1 MFNEKIDQLFARK
14 KLQAATL
21 HLEDTADL
29 DTSSRETSA
38 QLKQIPFNV
47 STVIRQINDE
57 TERRAKTLKRGGRK
71 EYRNFDED
79 EA

>member
-21 HLEDTADL
+21 QSEDTAEL
-29 DTSSRETSA
+29 ETSA

-57 TERRAKTLKRGGRK
+57 TERRAKTLKRSGRK
-71 EYRNFDED
+71 EYRNLDADE
-79 EA
+79 ETA